1 MRRTLSDVTVY
12 AALGGAA
19 VVAVAL
25 LHGGDTAL
33 AADAY
38 LLFLGALAL
47 LVATRLATHLAGGND
62 PSELDALLRPQK
74 AHWWWERLG
83 RQERRQLPELARVE
97 REVSLA
103 CGSAFDLHVR
113 LRPTLQEIADLRLQN
128 RYGLGLDD
136 PRRAREFLGETTWNV
151 VRPDREPPAYRHAAG
166 IPLAELE
173 KIVATLERL

>member
-12 AALGGAA
+12 AVLGGAA

-38 LLFLGALAL
+38 LLFLGALAV
-47 LVATRLATHLAGGND
+47 LVATRLAAHLAGGSG
-62 PSELDALLRPQK
+62 PSELDALVRPEKPHVWQ
-74 AHWWWERLG
+74 RLG
-83 RQERRQLPELARVE
+83 RPERQQLPELARVE

-128 RYGLGLDD
+128 RYGIGLDD
-136 PRRAREFLGETTWNV
+136 RRAPELLGETTWDV
-151 VRPDREPPAYRHAAG
+151 VRPDRQPPAYRHAAG
-166 IPLAELE
+166 LSVEELAE
-173 KIVATLERL
+173 IVGTLERL